1 MLDYFYIKNYYRL
14 IAIDLSKQEALD
26 TDPKAIQKIS
36 FPENWDQDENTT
48 MSFIIEEAKVTIL
61 EFSQATVR
69 VL

>member
-36 FPENWDQDENTT
+36 FPGNWDQDENTT